1 MRWANYHGHCNYC
14 DGKGKIE
21 DYVVNAIEFGMDAIG
36 ISSHA
41 PVPFE
46 TTWTMRPEK
55 LTAYLSEIK
64 DLKEKYKDDIVVLTS
79 LEVDYI
85 PGLAGPVSELIKSSN
100 LDYVIGSIHFMGT
113 FDDGEHWAI
122 DGSFNDFLK
131 GLHEIYNDD
140 MKKVVSDFYSLQ
152 RDMVTSSAPDI
163 IGHMDKI
170 KMHNLKREMFDESSV
185 WYRDELRHTLEV
197 IKEYGTIVE
206 INTKAFPAKGMLFPG
221 RESFSWLK
229 ELRIPVTINSD
240 AHTPGDLLN
249 GFREVAAMLQEAGI
263 EYLHE
268 FIDGRWKAVRI

>member
-14 DGKGKIE
+14 DGMGKIE
-21 DYVVNAIEFGMDAIG
+21 DYVVKAIEFGMEAIG

-64 DLKEKYKDDIVVLTS
+64 DLKEKYKDDIDVLMS

-85 PGLAGPVSELIKSSN
+85 PGLAGPGSELIGSCN
-100 LDYVIGSIHFMGT
+100 LDYVIGSIHFMGVLN
-113 FDDGEHWAI
+113 DGEHWAI
-122 DGSFNDFLK
+122 DGSFTDFLK

-140 MKKVVSDFYSLQ
+140 MKKVVSGFYALQ
-152 RDMVTSSAPDI
+152 REMVRSSEPDI

-170 KMHNLKREMFDESSV
+170 KMHNRKRVMFDETSG

-197 IKEYGTIVE
+197 IREAGTIVE
-206 INTKAFPAKGMLFPG
+206 INTKSFIANGMLFPG
-221 RESFSWLK
+221 REYFPWLK
-229 ELRIPVTINSD
+229 ELKIPVTINSD
-240 AHTPGDLLN
+240 AHTPDDLLN
-249 GFREVAAMLQEAGI
+249 GFREVADMLKEAGI
-263 EYLHE
+263 EYLSE
-268 FIDGRWKAVRI
+268 FIDGEWTAVKI